1 MRSLLVLLTI
11 QISSWVT
18 TDLRSSYE
26 LQVLQSAQRGGMG
39 KTLMGFLYDIARR
52 WNMQKIVL
60 TVFKGE
66 KASMFFGLCL
76 YSSLFDR
83 EPSRILALQ
92 GYGVGAIS
100 H

>member
-1 MRSLLVLLTI
+1 
-11 QISSWVT
+11 
-18 TDLRSSYE
+18 
-26 LQVLQSAQRGGMG
+26 MG

-60 TVFKGE
+60 TVFKG
-66 KASMFFGLCL
+66 KMRRCSWLCL

-92 GYGVGAIS
+92 GYGLYR
-100 H
+100 